1 MEVHPLRPL
10 RQRSDPP
17 AGEAAADAGAVT
29 PHALRRTLVLLSL
42 AAFVSAAALRL
53 CDSML
58 PALASSF
65 GKTIGQA
72 ALVITAASVAY
83 GCFQLL
89 FGPLGDRYG
98 KLHVIAWASLAS
110 TLGALGSAASGSFD
124 ALLVARAL
132 TGATTAALIPL
143 SMAWIGDAV
152 PFAQRQSILAKLM
165 SGQIFG
171 LVSGQALGGLF
182 ADLFGWR
189 WAFAVLAAS
198 YFAVGLL
205 LLRAVP
211 RTAASAEAKAHTPMA
226 ERIRL
231 VLRTPA
237 APALLVTVFF
247 EAMMTFGV
255 LAFAPSF
262 VHQRFG
268 ISLFHAGAIVASFG
282 LGGLLYTLFARR
294 WVASLGP
301 SRLPP
306 TGGLL
311 QGLAFTMLVLSPHWS
326 VSVLAC
332 IVAGLGFYQFHNTLQ
347 TQATQLVATARGT
360 AVSMFAACFFLGQ
373 ASGAFV
379 GASVVDHYGAGW
391 LFATAALVLPLLGG
405 LFGRRLARSASA
417 GLSLPDAASPSAAV
431 PERA

>member
-1 MEVHPLRPL
+1 METH
-10 RQRSDPP
+10 
-17 AGEAAADAGAVT
+17 GAVT
-29 PHALRRTLVLLSL
+29 PQALRRTLLLLSL
-42 AAFVSAAALRL
+42 AAFASAAALRL

-58 PALASSF
+58 PALATSF
-65 GKTIGQA
+65 DKTIGQA
-72 ALVITAASVAY
+72 ALVVTATSIAY
-83 GCFQLL
+83 GCCQLL

-98 KLHVIAWASLAS
+98 KLLVIAWACLAS

-124 ALLVARAL
+124 VLVLARAL

-152 PFAQRQSILAKLM
+152 PFAQRQSTLAKLM

-189 WAFAVLAAS
+189 WAFAALAVS

-211 RTAASAEAKAHTPMA
+211 RSAAGAGARADTPMA
-226 ERIRL
+226 ERIGL

-262 VHQRFG
+262 LHQRFG
-268 ISLFHAGAIVASFG
+268 ISLFHSGAIVASFG
-282 LGGLLYTLFARR
+282 LGGLLYTVFARR
-294 WVASLGP
+294 WVSSLGP

-311 QGLAFTMLVLSPHWS
+311 QGLAFTTLVLSPHWGLS
-326 VSVLAC
+326 VIAC
-332 IVAGLGFYQFHNTLQ
+332 MVAGLGFYQFHNTLQ
-347 TQATQLVATARGT
+347 TQATQLVAAARGT

-373 ASGAFV
+373 ASGAFF
-379 GASVVDHYGAGW
+379 GARIVDHYGAGW
-391 LFATAALVLPLLGG
+391 LFAIAALVLPLLGG
-405 LFGRRLARSASA
+405 YFGRRLARSAPA
-417 GLSLPDAASPSAAV
+417 GLPLPDAAPPSAAV